1 MKKLLALIMAMS
13 LVTLA
18 GCAAAGATGVGGQG
32 TVEAEKATEEVAAA
46 EQDAVENDAVT
57 DVLTPGKAYT
67 VDHKIA
73 FTGNG
78 VTFDGAA
85 VKEYDYTWNVDIDGD
100 YDQVKNAPA
109 EYYTGTKPDGTE
121 AVYVAHDIF
130 YYPQIDA
137 EKFQKLNYD
146 GETEWCVY
154 YGNEKYKDYLFG
166 TLPVEGT
173 EVPAR
178 MMHTAEEAAKN
189 AKLHIT
195 APGTYELSGT
205 WQGQVWVDLGEESF
219 TDPEAVVTL
228 VLNDANITCTV
239 APAIVFYQ
247 VYEADNTWEEREM
260 YSDEVDIS
268 AAGANV
274 IVADDTRNTV
284 SGANVYRM
292 LKTKYKDEDSTDAV
306 KVQKKQRKTD
316 GALYSY
322 MSMNVDGGPQ
332 GTGLLEVESTFEGVD
347 TELHLAFN
355 SGCVKIVADNDGVNV
370 NEDHVSVVQF
380 NGASVSVIAGLGF
393 EGDGVDSNGFA
404 TINGGTLYSVCNP
417 AADSGIDAEDGYRVT
432 GGTLFALG
440 SSMDVGGYSEETS
453 QPLLALKFNGRL
465 DGKEWLCVRTESGDD
480 VIGFCQ
486 MEHEDFCGNERS
498 YGGAVISSP
507 KLTVGETYKLY
518 YGEKLLG
525 YTGSTTESRIMG
537 QPGGERPE
545 GMGSRGQGGETSEG
559 GQPGGMN
566 IVGDPRKDGEI
577 PAGGQ
582 PQGGMP
588 DMQPEIMP
596 DPNGAPEDPDIMIA
610 AEAKEGAIRPERPE
624 SAGQPGGMAQPP
636 EMPAGEGSAQPGE
649 MPQMPED
656 GFGTGGAAGRGGFG
670 FGGDFGRGGAQSSEI
685 YTKFTLEKPATCFSG
700 IMAINL

>member
-1 MKKLLALIMAMS
+1 MKKLLTLITAFS

-32 TVEAEKATEEVAAA
+32 TVEAEKAKEEVVAA
-46 EQDAVENDAVT
+46 EQDVSGNVAEQDAAGNDAVT
-57 DVLTPGKAYT
+57 DVLMPGKAYT

-78 VTFDGAA
+78 VTLDGVA

-109 EYYTGTKPDGTE
+109 EYYTGTEPDGTE

-228 VLNDANITCTV
+228 VLNGADITCTV

-247 VYEADNTWEEREM
+247 VYEADNTWEERET

-268 AAGANV
+268 GAGANV
-274 IVADDTRNTV
+274 VVADDTRNTV

-292 LKTKYKDEDSTDAV
+292 LKTKYKDEDSNDAV

-355 SGCVKIVADNDGVNV
+355 SGCVKIIADNDGVNV

-404 TINGGTLYSVCNP
+404 TINGGYLYSVCNP

-453 QPLLALKFNGRL
+453 QPLLALKFNGQL
-465 DGKEWLCVRTESGDD
+465 DGKEWLCVRTENGDD
-480 VIGFCQ
+480 ITGFCQ

-498 YGGAVISSP
+498 FGGAVISSP
-507 KLTVGETYKLY
+507 KLKIGETYKLY

-545 GMGSRGQGGETSEG
+545 GMGGRG

-582 PQGGMP
+582 P
-588 DMQPEIMP
+588 EIMP
-596 DPNGAPEDPDIMIA
+596 DPNAAPPDSEIMIA
-610 AEAKEGAIRPERPE
+610 AEAKEGAVR
-624 SAGQPGGMAQPP
+624 P
-636 EMPAGEGSAQPGE
+636 EMPEGAGQPGE
-649 MPQMPED
+649 MPQMPGD
-656 GFGTGGAAGRGGFG
+656 GFGTGRAAGRGGFG

>member
-1 MKKLLALIMAMS
+1 MKKLLTLITAFS

-32 TVEAEKATEEVAAA
+32 TVEAEKAKEEVVAA
-46 EQDAVENDAVT
+46 EQDVSGNVAEQDAAGNDAAT
-57 DVLTPGKAYT
+57 DVLTSGKAYT

-78 VTFDGAA
+78 VTLDGAA

-137 EKFQKLNYD
+137 DRFQKLNYD

-154 YGNEKYKDYLFG
+154 YGNEKYKDYLFS

-205 WQGQVWVDLGEESF
+205 WQGQVWVDLGEDSF

-228 VLNDANITCTV
+228 VLNDADITCTV

-247 VYEADNTWEEREM
+247 VYEADNTWEERET

-292 LKTKYKDEDSTDAV
+292 LKTKYKDENSTDAV

-355 SGCVKIVADNDGVNV
+355 SGCVKIFADNDGVNV

-404 TINGGTLYSVCNP
+404 TINGGYLYSVCNP

-432 GGTLFALG
+432 GGTLFAVG

-453 QPLLALKFNGRL
+453 QPLLALKFNGQL
-465 DGKEWLCVRTESGDD
+465 DGKEWLCVRTENGDD
-480 VIGFCQ
+480 ITGFCQ
-486 MEHEDFCGNERS
+486 MEHEDFYGNERS
-498 YGGAVISSP
+498 FGGAVISSP

-537 QPGGERPE
+537 QPGGDRPE
-545 GMGSRGQGGETSEG
+545 GMGGRGGQGNDIPAG
-559 GQPGGMN
+559 GQPEGMN

-582 PQGGMP
+582 PQDGMP
-588 DMQPEIMP
+588 NMQPEIMP
-596 DPNGAPEDPDIMIA
+596 DPNAAPEDPERMIFSVA
-610 AEAKEGAIRPERPE
+610 AE
-624 SAGQPGGMAQPP
+624 GMPQPP
-636 EMPAGEGSAQPGE
+636 EMPDG
-649 MPQMPED
+649 
-656 GFGTGGAAGRGGFG
+656 GFGGDRAAGRGG
-670 FGGDFGRGGAQSSEI
+670 FGGDFGRGGVQFSEI

-700 IMAINL
+700 IMVINL

>member
-1 MKKLLALIMAMS
+1 MS

-18 GCAAAGATGVGGQG
+18 GCAAVGAAGVGGQG
-32 TVEAEKATEEVAAA
+32 TVEAEKATEEVVAG
-46 EQDAVENDAVT
+46 QDAPENNAVT

-109 EYYTGTKPDGTE
+109 EYYTGTEPDGTE

-137 EKFQKLNYD
+137 KKFQKLNYD

-228 VLNDANITCTV
+228 VLNGADITCTV

-247 VYEADNTWEEREM
+247 VYEADNTWEERET

-268 AAGANV
+268 GAGANV

-404 TINGGTLYSVCNP
+404 TINGGYLYSVCNP

-453 QPLLALKFNGRL
+453 QPLLALKFGGQL
-465 DGKEWLCVRTESGDD
+465 DGKEWLCVRTENGDD
-480 VIGFCQ
+480 IIGFCQ
-486 MEHEDFCGNERS
+486 MEHEDFYGHERS
-498 YGGAVISSP
+498 FGGAVISSP
-507 KLTVGETYKLY
+507 KLKVGETYKLY

-525 YTGSTTESRIMG
+525 YTGSTTESHIMG

-545 GMGSRGQGGETSEG
+545 GMGGRG
-559 GQPGGMN
+559 GQPEGMN

-577 PAGGQ
+577 PADGQ

-588 DMQPEIMP
+588 DGQPEIMP
-596 DPNGAPEDPDIMIA
+596 DPNGAPEDPERMIFSVA
-610 AEAKEGAIRPERPE
+610 AE
-624 SAGQPGGMAQPP
+624 GMPQPP
-636 EMPAGEGSAQPGE
+636 EMPDGQSAGQPGE
-649 MPQMPED
+649 MPQMPGD
-656 GFGTGGAAGRGGFG
+656 GFGGDRAAGHGG

-685 YTKFTLEKPATCFSG
+685 YTKFTLEKPATSFSG

>member
-1 MKKLLALIMAMS
+1 MRKVLAWIMAAS
-13 LVTLA
+13 LAVLT

-32 TVEAEKATEEVAAA
+32 TVEAEKATEEVISANPDDS
-46 EQDAVENDAVT
+46 EDDPDT
-57 DVLTPGKAYT
+57 DVLTPGKEYT
-67 VDHKIA
+67 VDHRVV
-73 FTGNG
+73 FGDNG
-78 VTFDGAA
+78 VTLDGAA

-109 EYYTGTKPDGTE
+109 EYYTGTKPDGGE

-166 TLPVEGT
+166 TLPVEGS
-173 EVPAR
+173 EVPTR
-178 MMHTAEEAAKN
+178 MMHTAEEAAEN
-189 AKLHIT
+189 PKLHIT
-195 APGTYELSGT
+195 APGTYELSGK
-205 WQGQVWVDLGEESF
+205 WQGQVWVDLGEDSF
-219 TDPEAVVTL
+219 TDPNAVVTL
-228 VLNDANITCTV
+228 VLNGADITCTV
-239 APAIVFYQ
+239 APAVVFYQ
-247 VYEADNTWEEREM
+247 VYEADNTWEEREA

-268 AAGANV
+268 DAGAN
-274 IVADDTRNTV
+274 IILADGTDNTV

-292 LKTKYKDEDSTDAV
+292 LKTKYKDEDSTDAL

-322 MSMNVDGGPQ
+322 MSMNIDGGPE
-332 GTGLLEVESTFEGVD
+332 GTGMLEVESTFEGVD

-380 NGASVSVIAGLGF
+380 NGTSVSVVAGLGF

-404 TINGGTLYSVCNP
+404 AIKGGCLYSVCNP

-432 GGTLFALG
+432 GGTLVALG

-453 QPLLALKFNGRL
+453 QPLLALKFNGQL
-465 DGKEWLCVRTESGDD
+465 DGKEWLYVRAENGDD
-480 VIGFCQ
+480 ILSFCQ

-498 YGGAVISSP
+498 FGGAVISSP
-507 KLTVGETYKLY
+507 KLKVGETYKLY
-518 YGEKLLG
+518 YGDKLLG

-537 QPGGERPE
+537 QPGGDRPE
-545 GMGSRGQGGETSEG
+545 GFGGRG
-559 GQPGGMN
+559 GQ
-566 IVGDPRKDGEI
+566 DGNI
-577 PAGGQ
+577 PAAPPEGMSQ
-582 PQGGMP
+582 PTEK
-588 DMQPEIMP
+588 PEIMP
-596 DPNGAPEDPDIMIA
+596 DPNAAPENPDSIIPAEA
-610 AEAKEGAIRPERPE
+610 AEGMREPPAMPD
-624 SAGQPGGMAQPP
+624 GQNAR
-636 EMPAGEGSAQPGE
+636 QPGE
-649 MPQMPED
+649 MPQMPAD
-656 GFGTGGAAGRGGFG
+656 GFDGDRAAGRGG
-670 FGGDFGRGGAQSSEI
+670 FGGDFGRGGGQSSEI
-685 YTKFTLEKPATCFSG
+685 YTKFTLEKPATCYSG

>member
-1 MKKLLALIMAMS
+1 MKKLLALIMAFS

-46 EQDAVENDAVT
+46 EQDAAENDAAT

-78 VTFDGAA
+78 VTLDGAV

-100 YDQVKNAPA
+100 CDQVKNAPA
-109 EYYTGTKPDGTE
+109 EYYTGTEPDGTE

-228 VLNDANITCTV
+228 VLNGADITCTV

-247 VYEADNTWEEREM
+247 VYEADNTWEERET

-268 AAGANV
+268 GAGANV

-404 TINGGTLYSVCNP
+404 TINGGYLYSVCNP

-453 QPLLALKFNGRL
+453 QPLLALKFGGQL
-465 DGKEWLCVRTESGDD
+465 DGKEWLCVRTENGDD
-480 VIGFCQ
+480 IIGFCQ
-486 MEHEDFCGNERS
+486 MEHEDFYGHERS
-498 YGGAVISSP
+498 FGGAVISSP
-507 KLTVGETYKLY
+507 KLKVGETYKLY

-545 GMGSRGQGGETSEG
+545 GMGGRG
-559 GQPGGMN
+559 GQPEGMN
-566 IVGDPRKDGEI
+566 IVGDPRKDGAI
-577 PAGGQ
+577 PADG
-582 PQGGMP
+582 
-588 DMQPEIMP
+588 QPEIMP
-596 DPNGAPEDPDIMIA
+596 DPNGAPEDPERMIFSVA
-610 AEAKEGAIRPERPE
+610 AE
-624 SAGQPGGMAQPP
+624 GMPQPP
-636 EMPAGEGSAQPGE
+636 EMPDGQSAGQPGE
-649 MPQMPED
+649 MPQMPGD
-656 GFGTGGAAGRGGFG
+656 GFGTGRAADRGGFG
-670 FGGDFGRGGAQSSEI
+670 STGKQ
-685 YTKFTLEKPATCFSG
+685 
-700 IMAINL
+700 

>member
-1 MKKLLALIMAMS
+1 MKKLLALIMAFS

-32 TVEAEKATEEVAAA
+32 TVEAEKATEEVVAG
-46 EQDAVENDAVT
+46 QDAAGNDAAT

-78 VTFDGAA
+78 VTLDGAA

-109 EYYTGTKPDGTE
+109 EYYTGTEPDGTE

-146 GETEWCVY
+146 GETEWCAY
-154 YGNEKYKDYLFG
+154 YGNGKYKDYLFG

-219 TDPEAVVTL
+219 TNPEAVVTL
-228 VLNDANITCTV
+228 VLNGADITCTV

-247 VYEADNTWEEREM
+247 VYEADNTWEERET

-404 TINGGTLYSVCNP
+404 TINGGYLYSVCNP

-453 QPLLALKFNGRL
+453 QPLLALKFNGQL
-465 DGKEWLCVRTESGDD
+465 DGKEWLCVRTENGDD
-480 VIGFCQ
+480 ITGFCQ

-498 YGGAVISSP
+498 FGGAVISCP
-507 KLTVGETYKLY
+507 ELKAGETYKLY

-545 GMGSRGQGGETSEG
+545 GMNVVGDPRKDGEIPAG
-559 GQPGGMN
+559 GQPEGMN

-588 DMQPEIMP
+588 DGQPEIMP
-596 DPNGAPEDPDIMIA
+596 DPNGAPEDPERMIFAEA
-610 AEAKEGAIRPERPE
+610 AE
-624 SAGQPGGMAQPP
+624 GMLQPP
-636 EMPAGEGSAQPGE
+636 EMP
-649 MPQMPED
+649 D
-656 GFGTGGAAGRGGFG
+656 GGFDGDRAAGRGG

-700 IMAINL
+700 IMVINL